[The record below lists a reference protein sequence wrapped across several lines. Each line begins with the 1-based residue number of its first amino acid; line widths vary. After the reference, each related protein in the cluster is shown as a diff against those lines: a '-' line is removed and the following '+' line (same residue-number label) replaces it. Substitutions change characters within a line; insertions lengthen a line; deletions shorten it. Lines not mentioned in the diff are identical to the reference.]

1 MTSVYSGGLVYEYS
15 EEDNKYGLTK
25 IGADGKLTD
34 KPDFAVL
41 QKKFK
46 ATPNPAGDGG
56 YNSTGG
62 ASGCPKK
69 SLTWDVDGDSLPA
82 IPEAAKAV
90 SLFISLYAT
99 CRLTFLALQ
108 NWCRCWCWFVEGW
121 ARRWIPRWS
130 RCWCHWWPIQGHCII
145 WIRKC

>member
-1 MTSVYSGGLVYEYS
+1 MNSLSEFGCITNTREWNEIEAIYSTDMTAVYSGGLAYEYT
-15 EEDNKYGLTK
+15 EEANKYGLTK

-41 QKKFK
+41 KAKFK

-62 ASGCPKK
+62 PSGCPKK
-69 SLTWDVDGDSLPA
+69 STTWDVDGDSLPA

-90 SLFISLYAT
+90 SFSRT
-99 CRLTFLALQ
+99 V
-108 NWCRCWCWFVEGW
+108 WEG
-121 ARRWIPRWS
+121 PS
-130 RCWCHWWPIQGHCII
+130 
-145 WIRKC
+145 